1 MSEPKAFFP
10 QDIFAGNSDESRDP
24 PRVMISPHRYIQGR
38 GVIDQLGRYT
48 SIISGRKPVVLM
60 TERRKKHLGQRIE
73 EGFLKTGVNPQIM
86 IFGGECSVEEVE
98 RLVAE
103 ISKSGQP
110 TDSLIAVGGGKC
122 LDAGKCV
129 AFRLGVPLVICPTI
143 ASTDAPC
150 SAVSVLYTKDGIGI
164 GPEFFPNSPALVVV
178 DTQVIADSPLRHFI
192 AGIGDALATYY
203 EARTCFRNPS
213 ARNMV
218 GARITIAA
226 LGMAELCART
236 IFEDASSAILAVGN
250 KKVDE
255 SVERV
260 VEANTLL
267 SGMGFESGG
276 LAAAHAIAAGL
287 TVIPVLHREYL
298 HGELVGIGLIS
309 QLILENDPKEARRVA
324 RFLAKVGL
332 PVSLDHLRLDFHKD
346 SQIIMGAM
354 TSALK
359 EPFANNEP
367 FDLSPE
373 KLSMAFGKAD
383 LLGKAIVA
391 DIGDEPFRKIHQQ
404 S

>member
-1 MSEPKAFFP
+1 MCEPKPFSP
-10 QDIFAGNSDESRDP
+10 QDIFAGSSDESSDP

-38 GVIDQLGRYT
+38 GVLDQLGRYI

-60 TERRKKHLGQRIE
+60 TERRKQHLGQRIE
-73 EGFLKTGVNPQIM
+73 AGFLKAGAKPQIV
-86 IFGGECSVEEVE
+86 IFRGECSLEEVE
-98 RLVAE
+98 RIVAE
-103 ISKSGQP
+103 IPRSGQP
-110 TDSLIAVGGGKC
+110 ADSLIAVGGGKC

-150 SAVSVLYTKDGIGI
+150 SAVSVLYTKDGVGI

-192 AGIGDALATYY
+192 AGMGDALATYY

-213 ARNMV
+213 GRNMV

-226 LGMAELCART
+226 LGMAELCAKT
-236 IFEDASSAILAVGN
+236 IFENASRAILALSN

-287 TVIPVLHREYL
+287 TVIPFLHREYL

-309 QLILENDPKEARRVA
+309 QLILENDPEEARRVA
-324 RFLAKVGL
+324 RFLAEVGL
-332 PVSLDHLRLDFHKD
+332 PISLDHLRLDFHKD
-346 SQIIMGAM
+346 SQIIMEAM

-367 FDLSPE
+367 FELSPE
-373 KLSMAFGKAD
+373 KLALAFGKAD
-383 LLGKAIVA
+383 LLGRAIVA
-391 DIGDEPFRKIHQQ
+391 DIGDRPFRKIHTHA
-404 S
+404 

>member
-1 MSEPKAFFP
+1 MCEPKPFSP
-10 QDIFAGNSDESRDP
+10 QDIFAGSSDESSDP

-38 GVIDQLGRYT
+38 GVLDQLGRYI

-60 TERRKKHLGQRIE
+60 TERRKQHLGQRIE
-73 EGFLKTGVNPQIM
+73 AGFLKAGVKPQIV
-86 IFGGECSVEEVE
+86 IFQGECSVEEVE
-98 RLVAE
+98 RIVAE
-103 ISKSGQP
+103 IPRSGQP
-110 TDSLIAVGGGKC
+110 ADSLIAVGGGKC

-150 SAVSVLYTKDGIGI
+150 SAVSVLYTKDGVGI

-192 AGIGDALATYY
+192 AGMGDALATYY

-213 ARNMV
+213 GRNMV

-226 LGMAELCART
+226 LGMAELCAKT
-236 IFEDASSAILAVGN
+236 IFENASRAILAVSN

-287 TVIPVLHREYL
+287 TVIPFLHREYL

-309 QLILENDPKEARRVA
+309 QLILENDPEEARRVA
-324 RFLAKVGL
+324 RFLAEVGL
-332 PVSLDHLRLDFHKD
+332 PISLDHLRLDFHKD
-346 SQIIMGAM
+346 SQIIMEAM

-367 FDLSPE
+367 FELSPE
-373 KLSMAFGKAD
+373 KLSLAFGKAD
-383 LLGKAIVA
+383 LLGRAIVA
-391 DIGDEPFRKIHQQ
+391 DIGDRPFRKIHTHA
-404 S
+404 